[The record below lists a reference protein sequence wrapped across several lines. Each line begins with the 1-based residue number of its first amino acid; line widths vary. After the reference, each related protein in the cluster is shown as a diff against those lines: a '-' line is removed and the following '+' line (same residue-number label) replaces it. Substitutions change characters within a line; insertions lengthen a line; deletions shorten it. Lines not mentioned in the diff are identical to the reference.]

1 MHVCLQWFWLNGLI
15 SKLLV
20 KAVIKYWIFGA
31 WNIHPKSLRL
41 YLMNCFCFKRL
52 TFAKGKNINKKKPV
66 WKTKICFVFFF
77 SFENFFLISN
87 SNSIHW
93 RTKMQVFFVQK
104 YGWQKTRIFL
114 QAKKVIP
121 MLSWPKR
128 GLPVKWLPEPIIH
141 IIGCQKVI
149 FGCVHTFQKPL

>member
-41 YLMNCFCFKRL
+41 YLMNCFCFIRL
-52 TFAKGKNINKKKPV
+52 TFAKGKNLNKKNPSEKLKSV
-66 WKTKICFVFFF
+66 MFFF
-77 SFENFFLISN
+77 FFLNFFLISN

-93 RTKMQVFFVQK
+93 RTKMQVFFCTEIWMAK
-104 YGWQKTRIFL
+104 NKNL
-114 QAKKVIP
+114 SADKKVIP

-149 FGCVHTFQKPL
+149 FGCVHTFRKPL